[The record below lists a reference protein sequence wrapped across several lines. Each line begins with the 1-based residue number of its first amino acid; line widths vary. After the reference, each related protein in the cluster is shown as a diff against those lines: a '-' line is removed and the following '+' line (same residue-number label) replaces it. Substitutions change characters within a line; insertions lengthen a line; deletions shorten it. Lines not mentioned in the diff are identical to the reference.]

1 MATLFRKSAK
11 SILLLLYLI
20 LLLFFLLSCLAPIS
34 NPAKYWLIGVLGLGF
49 PVLFTLTTIST
60 LFWTVLRKRI
70 AWAGWVA
77 LLLSI
82 KSIGVS
88 IAFHSAGKFEEEKEA
103 GSVRFVSW
111 NVARFIEWKRNNNK
125 GSQQRLKILDQL
137 QNNGGDILCL
147 QEFFHSPDS
156 TYYDN
161 IAEIRAMGYPY
172 HYFSYDPDG
181 WKQYIGCVIFSKYP
195 IIDSGMVRYFRP
207 SMPEALLYVDV
218 KTGADTIRV
227 FTTHLQSVQFRKND
241 YTAIEKVKSVE
252 DSLLLNSRTVV
263 GKLKKA
269 LVLRSGQARVA
280 RSIMDDSPYPAVI
293 CGDFND
299 IPNSFTYHKIRGNM
313 QDAFLEKGS
322 GLGRTFSSLSP
333 TLRIDYILA
342 DPVFEVKQIQR
353 LVRNTSDHYM
363 LRADLLLRKDLNP

>member
-1 MATLFRKSAK
+1 MATFLRKSAK
-11 SILLLLYLI
+11 RILLLLYVT
-20 LLLFFLLSCLAPIS
+20 LLVFFLLSCLAPIS
-34 NPAKYWLIGVLGLGF
+34 NPAKYWLIGILGLGF
-49 PVLFTLTTIST
+49 PVLFSLTFIST
-60 LFWTVLRKRI
+60 LFWTILRKRI
-70 AWAGWVA
+70 AWAGWIA
-77 LLLSI
+77 LALSWN
-82 KSIGVS
+82 SIVVS
-88 IAFHSAGKFEEEKEA
+88 VSFHGGQKFREEKEP
-103 GSVRFVSW
+103 GTLRFVTW

-137 QNNGGDILCL
+137 RKNGGDIVCL

-156 TYYDN
+156 AFYDN
-161 IAEIRAMGYPY
+161 IAEIKAMGYPY

-181 WKQYIGCVIFSKYP
+181 WKQYIGCVVFSRLP
-195 IIDSGMVRYFRP
+195 IVDSGMVRYFRP

-218 KTGADTIRV
+218 KAGKDTIRV

-241 YTAIEKVKSVE
+241 YTAIEKVTSVE
-252 DSLLLNSRTVV
+252 DSLLLNSRTVL
-263 GKLKKA
+263 GKIKKA

-280 RSIMDDSPYPAVI
+280 RSIMDNSPYPSVI

-299 IPNSFTYHKIRGNM
+299 IPNSFTYHTIRGDM

-322 GLGRTFSSLSP
+322 GLGRTFSSLSS

-363 LRADLLLRKDLNP
+363 LRADLLLPKD